1 MPDAHDW
8 LDTDYRT
15 LFRLHPDRRIEREND
30 PDCSPGPRF
39 WLGRSADGNLAGIR
53 ADVPTAVAD
62 ELAHPSS
69 EPPLADHM
77 QPAHLDRYLALLAPV
92 PHWNIGLV
100 CPLPHALGFDTD
112 ARVALIDGDSDAG
125 RHLLHAL
132 STHGMPEGLYSM
144 GFRSA
149 ADLWAPWCAA
159 VVDGEVASVAFAA
172 RLSEAGAEL
181 GLATAT
187 AFRGRGR
194 GGGDRGVVA
203 AAVASNAHAVLQHR
217 QRQPRVTTRGVA
229 PRPHAARHDAAS
241 GIALEPARHL
251 NERRRSP

>member
-62 ELAHPSS
+62 ELAHLASS

-149 ADLWAPWCAA
+149 ADLGAVVRGRRRWRSRVGRVCRAA
-159 VVDGEVASVAFAA
+159 VRSRCRTRSRDGHCISWA
-172 RLSEAGAEL
+172 R
-181 GLATAT
+181 
-187 AFRGRGR
+187 R

-229 PRPHAARHDAAS
+229 PRPTLRGTTLRVA
-241 GIALEPARHL
+241 
-251 NERRRSP
+251 